1 MKKRIARTALGAAV
15 ALLALMIAP
24 ALTASAASGAP
35 AGGGGGTY
43 YCTGGNIPP
52 GSYGSIIVTGI
63 CFMPKGTI
71 RVGGDLT
78 VAPGA
83 LLDATSPGDPPA
95 KPIVPAT
102 VLIGGNVRVGYGAV
116 LLFGCSPNISCPSGI
131 TYSRIRG
138 NLLATGAQGVVVH
151 SSSIGGSASL
161 LGGGGGAAAK
171 TCAAQS
177 PSKPTVAD
185 LEPWSEDKNLDQT
198 PVYSDFEDNTIGGNL
213 TVAGLTSCWLGS
225 LRNQVGGNGAW
236 VGNTMGDPDALEID
250 NNLLGGNM
258 TCLNNTP
265 AVQFGDSGAAP
276 NLVGGFGIGECG
288 FHVVL
293 PNPAPEAGQ
302 GTGVPEHIAVSI
314 QSLQTYSGAHIH
326 TSGKSQVV
334 GVTTSGDT
342 LVEAKNT
349 VVLAGQGLTGKVSEQ
364 VLLTVHPNGSSSF
377 EALDQCTCRFD
388 GQSGSVTIRA
398 YGTTSAGGATNGIFL
413 VVSGGKGNG
422 GLSTLAGWGT
432 FSSSGEPSGVL
443 GLVEYLRIT

>member
-1 MKKRIARTALGAAV
+1 MSARVALGTTAG
-15 ALLALMIAP
+15 LLGLMIAP
-24 ALTASAASGAP
+24 VLTASAANAAP
-35 AGGGGGTY
+35 AGGGGAY

-52 GSYGSIIVTGI
+52 GSYRSITVVGI

-71 RVGGDLT
+71 RVRGNLT

-83 LLDATSPGDPPA
+83 LLDATSPGDPP
-95 KPIVPAT
+95 KNPIVPAT

-131 TYSRIRG
+131 TYDRIRG
-138 NLLATGAQGVVVH
+138 NLTATGAQGVVVH

-161 LGGGGGAAAK
+161 IGGGGGAAAQ

-177 PSKPTVAD
+177 PSGAPIAD
-185 LEPWSEDKNLDQT
+185 LEPWSLDGNLDET
-198 PVYSDFEDNTIGGNL
+198 PVYSDFEDNTIGRNL

-225 LRNQVGGNGAW
+225 LRNFVGGNVTF

-250 NNLLGGNM
+250 NNLLRGNM

-276 NLVGGFGIGECG
+276 NLVGRFAIGECG

-302 GTGVPEHIAVSI
+302 GVGVPEHITVSLR
-314 QSLQTYSGAHIH
+314 SLGTYFGAHIQ
-326 TSGKSQVV
+326 TSGMSKVV
-334 GVTTSGDT
+334 GVTRSGDT

-349 VVLAGQGLTGKVSEQ
+349 DVLVGQGLTGKVSEQ
-364 VLLTVHPNGSSSF
+364 VLITVHPNGSSSF
-377 EALDQCTCRFD
+377 EALDQCACRFH
-388 GQSGSVTIRA
+388 GRSGSVTIRA
-398 YGTTSAGGATNGIFL
+398 YGTISAKGASYGIFL

-422 GLSTLAGWGT
+422 RLSTLAGWGT
-432 FSSSGEPSGVL
+432 FSSFGQPSGVL
-443 GLVEYLRIT
+443 RLVEHLRIT